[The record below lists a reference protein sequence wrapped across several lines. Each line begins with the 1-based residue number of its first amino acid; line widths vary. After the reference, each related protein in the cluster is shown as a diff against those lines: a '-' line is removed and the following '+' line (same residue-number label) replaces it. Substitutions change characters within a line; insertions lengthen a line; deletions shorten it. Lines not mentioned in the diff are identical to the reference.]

1 MAYDVVKFV
10 DSIAASPTTRLDV
23 NDGAQWTVR
32 DFSAPPPRIRRSAVS
47 NAMTDGAYVSSSTY
61 DARTLFLEID
71 LITTTQDTGAT
82 EFQKLARELDR
93 STNFLMYQPNA
104 LTKPVFFKTWRSDFS
119 DVVEVRVV
127 GAYKRLSIELLAEPF
142 AMGLRETFSST
153 ISMDGSNASGFT
165 YTCPTILGDVAAPL
179 RFDIQGVVSSDRS
192 FHLATQAFP
201 TGLTAP
207 VMVRTATNAGFSL
220 GTDASNATGLGTGYW
235 NGDAVSVSFAT
246 ATMATRAS
254 ATVTLPAAGT
264 YRVIA
269 RMGLSADATVNMV
282 VSRKVLTTTAPTYT
296 TVQTGDTKQITTAT
310 LTPSNL
316 DMGLFRVP
324 FGNTEVG
331 DTIATTT
338 YWDIQAERTSGAG
351 NLRIDGLL
359 FIPVDMDGAK
369 GHRWGI
375 TSAVGTTA
383 PYGSA
388 TIRVDAETERLSFM
402 DGSTYTEHS
411 SGAMSLTGGFPMV
424 APNCSNTIW
433 SLANGYAGITTA
445 SSMSFSASYLPR
457 YLYVR
462 PSTT

>member
-1 MAYDVVKFV
+1 MALDTLKFV
-10 DSIAASPTTRLDV
+10 DSIASSPTTRLDL
-23 NDGAQWTVR
+23 NDGSQWTAR
-32 DFSAPPPRIRRSAVS
+32 EFSAPPPRLRRSAVS

-82 EFQKLARELDR
+82 ELQKLARELDR

-119 DVVEVRVV
+119 DVVDVRVV
-127 GAYKRLSIELLAEPF
+127 GAYRRLSVELLAEPF
-142 AMGLRETFSST
+142 ALGLRETFSST

-179 RFDIQGVVSSDRS
+179 RFDNTSLTTQGFS

-220 GTDASNATGLGTGYW
+220 GTDASNATGLGTSYW

-269 RMGLSADATVNMV
+269 RMGLSADATVNMK

-296 TVQTGDTKQITTAT
+296 TVQTGDTKQITTAS
-310 LTPSNL
+310 LSPSNL

-338 YWDIQAERTSGAG
+338 YWDVQAERTSGAG
-351 NLRIDGLL
+351 SLRIDGLL

-369 GHRWGI
+369 GNRWGI
-375 TSAVGTTA
+375 TSALGETS
-383 PYGSA
+383 PYGTS
-388 TIRVDAETERLSFM
+388 TLRIDGETERVTFL
-402 DGSTYTEHS
+402 DGSAYTELS
-411 SGAMSLTGGFPMV
+411 SGAFHLTGGFPMV

-433 SLANGYAGITTA
+433 VLANGYAGITTG